1 MPATLSM
8 MADAAPPAGGRAK
21 GVPQI
26 GLQPFGPTADHPDM
40 GSEGTPPLL
49 SRAVPPILVAGS
61 VLSVIT
67 VVVPGYLRPG
77 WGVAVELGTGAASLV
92 TAWVMAR
99 GVSAVVLLAMAL
111 GADATLAG
119 TAWCQAEPKAAI
131 ALFALPTLT
140 VALFGSSRLLLVQT
154 PAAILGSAAILFLAG
169 EPWPVLALH
178 VVTAAYATSSPAAVV
193 IVLRRRLDRALD
205 REHELATTDPL
216 TGLLNRRGLEAR
228 TGELVARAA
237 RRGVSLGV
245 IVADVDHFKR
255 VNDQHGHLVGDEVLR
270 QVAHAVRACVR
281 ADDLVVRLGGE
292 EFAVV
297 LVLDPPDLTEVGKRI
312 LREVP
317 RRCTPTS
324 VTLSIGLAWDRPAVG
339 DEEAAVNKV
348 WALVDQADDLMFEAK
363 RAGRNRMRTP
373 DDTLPDLIPTP
384 L

>member
-1 MPATLSM
+1 MR
-8 MADAAPPAGGRAK
+8 G
-21 GVPQI
+21 
-26 GLQPFGPTADHPDM
+26 
-40 GSEGTPPLL
+40 EGTTPLL

-77 WGVAVELGTGAASLV
+77 WGAAVELATGAGALV

-99 GVSAVVLLAMAL
+99 GVSAAVLLALAL

-119 TAWCQAEPKAAI
+119 TAWCQTEPKATV

-140 VALFGSSRLLLVQT
+140 VALFGSSRLLLVQA
-154 PAAILGSAAILFLAG
+154 PAAILGTAAVLYLAG

-193 IVLRRRLDRALD
+193 IYLRRRLDRALD

-216 TGLLNRRGLEAR
+216 TGLLNRRGLEGR

-237 RRGVSLGV
+237 RRGVTLGV

-255 VNDQHGHLVGDEVLR
+255 VNDLHGHLVGDEVLR
-270 QVAHAVRACVR
+270 QVARAVRGCVR

-297 LVLDPPDLTEVGKRI
+297 LVLDPPDLAEVGKRI

-317 RRCTPTS
+317 RRCTPTE
-324 VTLSIGLAWDRPAVG
+324 VTMSLGLAWGRPATG
-339 DEEAAVNKV
+339 DDEAAANEV

-373 DDTLPDLIPTP
+373 DDAHPDPIPAP
-384 L
+384 A